1 MRSGLQSATKS
12 GTSSV
17 AFASLRSDAT
27 DRFVNRAIVISYT
40 LLLMTTIVA
49 DQGALRLTIY
59 LMPLLI
65 IGLRLFSTSGEVLI
79 DLVVLRALGVLC
91 MMFFVAAAVNSYA
104 EYSSRQ
110 YIFTVLAPASFL
122 IAIRF
127 DRTFM
132 KELAVGLLC
141 AQLLFLAL
149 RLIDGRLHFDFDIFN
164 YNAHLRVASESFV
177 AFPLSAVALYFGMTR
192 QRWWM
197 LVCLAGVL
205 LGLRRGPMAAALV
218 GLVVFLVTNRLPI
231 GKVGIVLTCAAL
243 FAVGAVISV
252 NATAVLSALA
262 PLLGPELSV
271 NQFTNGRYEMYQ
283 ILAQPITESNWSF
296 WLGHGPGY
304 NVDFL
309 FGLGLGRQPWDHPH
323 NDFLTILLDF
333 GVAGLAMFV
342 SAWLILIGRNKFA
355 IALVAYMVVLWLV
368 DNTAVYFFHLVVFLF
383 VVWRLRLEAAE
394 QSERGISI

>member
-1 MRSGLQSATKS
+1 MRPGFQSVTQ
-12 GTSSV
+12 SSDSDL
-17 AFASLRSDAT
+17 ALAPQRLDAT
-27 DRFVNRAIVISYT
+27 DRLVNRAIVVSYT

-59 LMPLLI
+59 VMPFLTVM
-65 IGLRLFSTSGEVLI
+65 LRLFLTSGEVLV
-79 DLVVLRALGVLC
+79 DLVALRALGLLC
-91 MMFFVAAAVNSYA
+91 MMLFVAAAVNSYA

-110 YIFTVLAPASFL
+110 YVFTVLAPASLL
-122 IAIRF
+122 IAMRF

-149 RLIDGRLHFDFDIFN
+149 RFMDGRLHFDFDLFN

-197 LVCLAGVL
+197 LLCLAGVL
-205 LGLRRGPMAAALV
+205 LGLRRGPLAAAAIGV
-218 GLVVFLVTNRLPI
+218 AVFVVTNRLPI
-231 GKVGIVLTCAAL
+231 RKTGITLICAAL
-243 FAVGAVISV
+243 FAAGAMVSV
-252 NATAVLSALA
+252 NATVVLSTLA
-262 PLLGPELSV
+262 PLLGPELSI
-271 NQFTNGRYEMYQ
+271 NQFTNGRYEMYE
-283 ILAQPITESNWSF
+283 ILSRPILESDWSF

-333 GVAGLAMFV
+333 GVIGFAMFAW
-342 SAWLILIGRNKFA
+342 AWLILIGRHKFA
-355 IALVAYMVVLWLV
+355 IPLVAYMVVLWLV
-368 DNTAVYFFHLVVFLF
+368 DNTAVYYFHLIVFLF
-383 VVWRLRLEAAE
+383 VAWRLREEVTEHAAR
-394 QSERGISI
+394 ERG